1 MGPVSAIKKGFEV
14 AGKNWGLIVVLFLL
28 NFFSGAMGGPLKAVQ
43 ENASI
48 GMIFLGTLTVIFFL
62 FLSVFIQAGL
72 LGCIKEAIKGGQTK
86 IGNVLALGKKYFLRL
101 LGLTLLI
108 GLIVMLLAI
117 FSGGGLLLRGNGGG
131 IFLRSLGM
139 FISILFGVLAI
150 CVAIALFYAP
160 YILVADDCPVIASMR
175 KSIDF
180 IKRFLGKALGTG
192 AVVILV
198 IIAASILLAVL
209 LIPLASLTGSS
220 LEEPSSIFQFIS
232 NILGSGL
239 NAYLGIMG
247 MAVFMSLYMG
257 LAVEKEQ
264 S

>member
-1 MGPVSAIKKGFEV
+1 
-14 AGKNWGLIVVLFLL
+14 
-28 NFFSGAMGGPLKAVQ
+28 
-43 ENASI
+43 
-48 GMIFLGTLTVIFFL
+48 MIFLGTLTVIFFL
-62 FLSVFIQAGL
+62 LLSVFIQAGL
-72 LGCIKEAIKGGQTK
+72 LGCIKEVIKGGQTK
-86 IGNVLALGKKYFLRL
+86 IGNMVALGKKYFLRL

-108 GLIVMLLAI
+108 GLIVMLLAV
-117 FSGGGLLLRGNGGG
+117 FSTGGLLLTGEGGG
-131 IFLRSLGM
+131 TFLRSLGM

-150 CVAIALFYAP
+150 CAAIALFYAP
-160 YILVADDCPVIASMR
+160 YILVVDDCPVIASMR

-192 AVVILV
+192 GVVILV
-198 IIAASILLAVL
+198 IIAASIVLAVL
-209 LIPLASLTGSS
+209 LIPLASLTGS
-220 LEEPSSIFQFIS
+220 LEEPSGLFQFIS

-247 MAVFMSLYMG
+247 MAAFVSLYMG

>member
-1 MGPVSAIKKGFEV
+1 MGPVSALKKGFEV

-28 NFFSGAMGGPLKAVQ
+28 NFFSGAMGAPLNAVQ
-43 ENASI
+43 ENTSM

-62 FLSVFIQAGL
+62 FLSIFIQAGL
-72 LGCIKEAIKGGQTK
+72 LGCIKEAIKSGQTK
-86 IGNVLALGKKYFLRL
+86 IGNMVALGKKYFLRL

-108 GLIVMLLAI
+108 GFIVMLFAV

-131 IFLRSLGM
+131 IFVKSLGM

-150 CVAIALFYAP
+150 CAAIVLFYAP
-160 YILVADDCPVIASMR
+160 YILVVDDCPVIASMR

-180 IKRFLGKALGTG
+180 IKRFLGNALGTG

-209 LIPLASLTGSS
+209 LIPLASLTGS
-220 LEEPSSIFQFIS
+220 LEEPSGLFQFIS
-232 NILGSGL
+232 NVLGSGL
-239 NAYLGIMG
+239 NAYLGIVG
-247 MAVFMSLYMG
+247 MTAFMNLYVG
-257 LAVEKEQ
+257 LAAEKEQ